1 MRQSVVFCAIALTA
15 SAWADAPYI
24 SRESLTFSQSR
35 TPTATIRYRL
45 TGGPAIVTVD
55 IQTNVNRSATGPDS
69 DWVSIGERNFRNV
82 TGDVNLLIS
91 PSATEDKV
99 ITWQVDELL
108 PDFKARNHSCRAVVK
123 AWAPDAPPDYLV
135 VDLRRDSKRQATD
148 PRVRYYVSTNAFPE
162 ADNVQN
168 DLYRTDYMAM
178 RLIKAR
184 GKTFRMG
191 SPTSESVRSADEVI
205 HNVTFTNA
213 DFYCAVYPVT
223 CGQLLNIGAWFK
235 GDSTGITDIRLD
247 NGGWNYTI
255 YQYHSYD
262 PTYCSSNHLAAICNW
277 ANIRGR
283 SDDGNPNWPT
293 KGHYVCP
300 LSICGQ
306 FRTRTG
312 VDFDLPTEAQWEY
325 CCRAGTQGAC
335 YAPVQN
341 QIAWYEGNNTDGR
354 NKQARPVGK
363 LLPNDWGLYDTLGYL
378 WEYCLDWYAA
388 VGSTPVV
395 EPIGPETGSYRVFR
409 GGNYVYSYTYAR
421 AARRYSTSDTTATQK
436 AGARLIAPV
445 GLKWPTTA
453 DNRMLTATYSLDE
466 GKIVTVDIQTNRTG
480 TATSVEAD
488 WVSIGERNFT
498 DVFGDVNRKIAAGEN
513 KRIHWRADE
522 SWPGHYFANGTIRM
536 VVKKWDVTN
545 PPDYLVVDLRSDD
558 VRGSTGTRE
567 RYFTSTNAL
576 PEGGLENRIYKQDYM
591 VMRRIP
597 AQGVKWCMG
606 SPEGEFGHAA
616 SELQHYVTFTA
627 EDFYC
632 TIYPVTCG
640 QLVYLGC
647 TENWKTWTQ
656 FYDMDAIAHTPAPM
670 RGWQHIRGAAAD
682 YNWPSNG
689 HAVATD
695 SYVGKMIALAGGRD
709 FDIPT
714 EAQWEFV
721 CRAGVGTG
729 LNSGYTMQAAWDMDE
744 SKRVGWFD
752 SNSGK
757 KGHEVGLKKPN
768 AWGIYDMHGNL
779 WELVLDWYSSFSADP
794 VTDPYGPLSGSY
806 RVYRG
811 GNGSYAA
818 VYGRSAARAS
828 TSDSGY
834 CGGLYGAFRLITPVS
849 GKWPNGGRVL
859 PAEEE

>member
-123 AWAPDAPPDYLV
+123 AWVPDAPPDYLV

-162 ADNVQN
+162 ADNVQ
-168 DLYRTDYMAM
+168 DDVYRTDYMAM

-191 SPTSESVRSADEVI
+191 SPTSESVRSADEVV

-325 CCRAGTQGAC
+325 CCRAGTLGPC
-335 YAPVQN
+335 YASDQKT
-341 QIAWYEGNNTDGR
+341 IAWYDGNNSDGR

-466 GKIVTVDIQTNRTG
+466 EKIVTVDIQTNRTG
-480 TATSVEAD
+480 TATSVEED

-498 DVFGDVNRKIAAGEN
+498 DVFGDVNRKIGAGEN
-513 KRIHWRADE
+513 KMVHWRADE
-522 SWPGHYFANGTIRM
+522 TWPGRYFADGTIRM

-545 PPDYLVVDLRSDD
+545 PPDYLVIDLRSDD

-576 PEGGLENRIYKQDYM
+576 PEGGLENRIYKKDYI

-597 AQGVKWCMG
+597 AQGTTWCMG
-606 SPEGEFGHAA
+606 SPAEEFGHGNN
-616 SELQHYVTFTA
+616 ELQHYVTFAA

-656 FYDMDAIAHTPAPM
+656 FYDMDLIDYTPTPM
-670 RGWQHIRGAAAD
+670 RGWAQIRGADAD

-689 HAVATD
+689 HTVATD
-695 SYVGKMIALAGGRD
+695 SYVGKMITLASGRD

-721 CRAGVGTG
+721 CRAGVGTS
-729 LNSGYTMQAAWDMDE
+729 LNSGYTMQASWDMDE

-768 AWGIYDMHGNL
+768 AWGIYDMHGNF
-779 WELVLDWYSSFSADP
+779 WELVLDWFAALSADS
-794 VTDPYGPLSGSY
+794 VVDPYGPLSGDN

-811 GNGSYAA
+811 GNGAYAA

-828 TSDSGY
+828 TSSSGY
-834 CGGLYGAFRLITPVS
+834 CAGLYGAFRLITPVS